1 MILPLLLGALTG
13 ALVPSFEASTHE
25 APAAVVFESGHALS
39 GLSVLQDDE
48 EEKPDKR
55 PEVKSLI
62 ELFKAHVK
70 QRGKEDDEAVG
81 VIDQLVKEFAESGP
95 KDQKAIIDALEKC
108 FKEKRK
114 ALEDG
119 SPDNRLFMAAA
130 VSMGYMGEAAAKPLS
145 KLVDHKSLRD
155 DLDLQRR
162 IILSLGKTESE
173 KYVKVLMDTLKH
185 HEPRMQAY
193 AAEALASFAG
203 HALDL
208 RKEVFQEVLKM
219 MMGVRSTVDT
229 DTQGTNTVAQD
240 RWAVISGPMISTL
253 RSLSG
258 QEIRDAHEWQAW
270 WNNNKKEEWGTK

>member
-1 MILPLLLGALTG
+1 MILPLLLGALTS
-13 ALVPSFEASTHE
+13 AAAPSLELTVPQASI
-25 APAAVVFESGHALS
+25 AAVDQA
-39 GLSVLQDDE
+39 GLELAVPSVLQDD

-62 ELFKAHVK
+62 DRFKAHVK
-70 QRGKEDDEAVG
+70 KRGKEDDEAVG

-114 ALEDG
+114 PLEDG
-119 SPDNRLFMAAA
+119 SPDNRLFLAAA
-130 VSMGYMGEAAAKPLS
+130 VSLGYMGEEAAKPLS
-145 KLVDHKSLRD
+145 KLVDHKKLRD

-203 HALDL
+203 HSLDL
-208 RKEVFQEVLKM
+208 RKEIFQEVLKI

-229 DTQGTNTVAQD
+229 DAAGTNTVEQD
-240 RWAVISGPMISTL
+240 RWAVISGPMTTTL
-253 RSLSG
+253 RALSG

-270 WNNNKKEEWGTK
+270 WNNNKKKEWGTK